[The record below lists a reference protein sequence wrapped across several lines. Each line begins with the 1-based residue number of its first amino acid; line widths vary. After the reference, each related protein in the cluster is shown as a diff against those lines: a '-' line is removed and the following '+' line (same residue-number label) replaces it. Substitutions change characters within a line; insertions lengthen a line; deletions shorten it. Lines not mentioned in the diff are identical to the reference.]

1 MKKRAA
7 KRKTNVK
14 VSSRVT
20 AKARPKTPKAPILRP
35 TRRWFSNHQDKNN
48 RTAYIDGMKIQIDCT
63 KCDQNKPGYSGLYF
77 GTLTINGPNES
88 CVTMLESKGTLSGL
102 NIAIANRLKSVAAEL
117 LILADEIVPHPCVK
131 SNDQSLIE
139 KPSK

>member
-14 VSSRVT
+14 VSSRTT
-20 AKARPKTPKAPILRP
+20 AKAHPKTPKAPILRP

-48 RTAYIDGMKIQIDCT
+48 RTAYIDGLNIQIDCT

-88 CVTMLESKGTLSGL
+88 YVTMLESKGTLSGL

-117 LILADEIVPHPCVK
+117 LLLADEIVPQEAP
-131 SNDQSLIE
+131 
-139 KPSK
+139 